1 MLYIWIETSDDEHFD
16 VLLSPIEFGQEGAE
30 NPVVMQCGLSEV
42 AANAYAQVMAN
53 TMRQG
58 GAEVQLH

>member
-16 VLLSPIEFGQEGAE
+16 VLLSPIAVDQEGVE
-30 NPVVMQCGLSEV
+30 NPAVMQCGLSEV
-42 AANAYAQVMAN
+42 AANAYAQIMAN